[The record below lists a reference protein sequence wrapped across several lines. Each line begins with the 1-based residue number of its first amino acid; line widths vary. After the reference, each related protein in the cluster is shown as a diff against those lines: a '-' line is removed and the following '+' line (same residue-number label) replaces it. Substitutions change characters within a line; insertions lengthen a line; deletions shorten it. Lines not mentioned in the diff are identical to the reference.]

1 MNDQHRAENRKRS
14 DGPEVPAHPSVL
26 DSVVVYA
33 AGAVCRRRARVA
45 LPPNGRLRLTGLPR
59 VLDGRSLRARVLDG
73 PPGTA
78 VTEARLEPVA
88 ELRSRDELPELR
100 RRLDEAREHEHAVRE
115 RHRLALAT
123 IAETAALRAV
133 PPPRR
138 KDEPLRRT
146 PADAWLELAEFVDER
161 LDRLQRRAEE
171 LTRDLEAAE
180 HESAV
185 LADRLERSSTA
196 EPAHPVDT
204 SATVL
209 VTLASPA
216 ATATPGAAAAPGGS
230 PADGSA
236 PLPGTAALPG
246 TEALPDAA
254 TPADTTSADGTP
266 ASTTPA
272 STTPADGT
280 AADAAAD
287 AAEIELEL
295 EYGVPGARWVPA
307 YRLSYHQGADTGQLL
322 LRASVAQRTGEDWT
336 GVRLALSTADLDR
349 RTDLPKLRS
358 LRIGRSQPVPPP
370 SGWRETPGGLADL
383 FTGYDAAGPRP
394 APERPAVATAVVT
407 AAPPAPV
414 TAAAPRAGH
423 ALDTE
428 GPDFLQAGF
437 AGYGGPPPPQ
447 PGGPLPPPAVAPAPA
462 PAAPPP
468 PAPAAPGGAPARARR
483 ASRPATRPTLAAPA
497 GDATAHFAGYGGPG
511 GPDAGGAGAEP
522 AAQPSAEPFA
532 PLTPDAALLDYPALV
547 LSGPEQPAG
556 RRGTLRTPT
565 AGRSTPARQH
575 SANVARSVAALPL
588 PRHAVPPRASAGS
601 FDHRFDA
608 AAPADI
614 PSDGT
619 WHTVTIGE
627 IPLSV
632 RPEYVTVPSV
642 EEKVYSTVVL
652 ANPTAQAVLAGPVE
666 VTVDGEFLLTAALP
680 TLAPGGTRRLGIGV
694 AESIEVVRRTELR
707 ESTAGMLNNTTLL
720 DHRVHVELANRLGRP
735 VTVEVRERVPVA
747 SDADIRI
754 EERADWQAPAS
765 PAPEYP
771 PGTRLWRVELPPG
784 GRAEL
789 DGDFQIRIPAGKAIV
804 GGNRRN

>member
-1 MNDQHRAENRKRS
+1 MNDQHSAENGKRT

-88 ELRSRDELPELR
+88 ELRSRAELPELR
-100 RRLDEAREHEHAVRE
+100 RRLDEAREHEHSVRE

-138 KDEPLRRT
+138 RDEPLRRT

-161 LDRLQRRAEE
+161 LDRLQQRAEE

-196 EPAHPVDT
+196 EPAHPVET

-209 VTLASPA
+209 VTLATPR
-216 ATATPGAAAAPGGS
+216 ATAAPDGS
-230 PADGSA
+230 PPDDSA
-236 PLPGTAALPG
+236 PLPDTAALPGLPGLPGPTGPTGTAALP
-246 TEALPDAA
+246 
-254 TPADTTSADGTP
+254 
-266 ASTTPA
+266 
-272 STTPADGT
+272 
-280 AADAAAD
+280 DAAAPAG

-307 YRLSYHQGADTGQLL
+307 YRLSYRQGADTGQLL

-349 RTDLPKLRS
+349 RTDLPRLRS

-394 APERPAVATAVVT
+394 TPERPAAVT
-407 AAPPAPV
+407 AAPLPAPV
-414 TAAAPRAGH
+414 TAGAPRTGGAP
-423 ALDTE
+423 DTE
-428 GPDFLQAGF
+428 GPDFLLAGF

-447 PGGPLPPPAVAPAPA
+447 PGGPLPPPAVAPAP
-462 PAAPPP
+462 

-483 ASRPATRPTLAAPA
+483 ASRPAARPALAAPA
-497 GDATAHFAGYGGPG
+497 ADTTARFAAYGGPG
-511 GPDAGGAGAEP
+511 GPGGPEPGGAGAEP
-522 AAQPSAEPFA
+522 AEPFA

-547 LSGPEQPAG
+547 LSGPEQPAA

-565 AGRSTPARQH
+565 AGRPTPARQH

-588 PRHAVPPRASAGS
+588 PRHAVPPRDAAGS

-652 ANPTAQAVLAGPVE
+652 ANPTSQAVLAGPVE

-680 TLAPGGTRRLGIGV
+680 TLAPGGTRRLGVGV

-720 DHRVHVELANRLGRP
+720 DHRVHLELANRLGRP

-754 EERADWQAPAS
+754 DERADWHTPAN

-771 PGTRLWRVELPPG
+771 AGTRLWRVELPPG

-789 DGDFQIRIPAGKAIV
+789 DGGFQIRIPAGKAIV